1 LSRCPTGGFARRAQ
15 LHGFL
20 LLNSIIFAYFRLQ
33 PSELNGVFN
42 FVETT
47 PPPPPPNFLIGKIG
61 SGLMFGL
68 SGLDTGSVVK

>member
-1 LSRCPTGGFARRAQ
+1 M
-15 LHGFL
+15 
-20 LLNSIIFAYFRLQ
+20 FAYFCLQ

-47 PPPPPPNFLIGKIG
+47 PPPDFLIGKIG

-68 SGLDTGSVVK
+68 SGVETGSVVKYTTKTEPLKASLFNHK